1 MNNLTKRFAIFLVLG
16 ALLSSALLVGC
27 GSKSEDESTTTNT
40 ATPKKDAEKDAD
52 G

>member
-1 MNNLTKRFAIFLVLG
+1 MNNLTKRFAIFVVLG

-27 GSKSEDESTTTNT
+27 GGKSDDDSGAANT
-40 ATPKKDAEKDAD
+40 ATPKKEKDKDAD